1 MSQTTVVQ
9 SPVTLSFP
17 KDQQDPYAQIVEED
31 SGEIVKMEEIDAE
44 TLVSMVEQQAERN
57 KDGKLQ
63 ISQDARMMQTAKLKK
78 LKELGR
84 KKQARLVEENRKR

>member
-1 MSQTTVVQ
+1 
-9 SPVTLSFP
+9 
-17 KDQQDPYAQIVEED
+17 
-31 SGEIVKMEEIDAE
+31 MEEIDAE